1 MEKWKTD
8 RSEIL
13 LDTEWVKVCRDSVRL
28 PNGQEIDDFYTVT
41 IRDAAAIV
49 ALDEAGNLILKN
61 EYRYCYG
68 RSLIEVPAGTFEADE
83 TDGLAVAKR
92 ELLEETGYV
101 WQDRFSASKCAL
113 PSLLFSLIISLRDL
127 LDKPASNPPGKAPV
141 DVLKKQVL
149 LLALNQ
155 NREVIARKIVVGGAG
170 GPKIPHSIDGKCPA
184 IRPGDGLGLHIPC
197 GIKVGI
203 DLDIDPFH
211 VRR

>member
-1 MEKWKTD
+1 MEKWKID
-8 RSEIL
+8 RSETL
-13 LDTEWVKVCRDSVRL
+13 LDTEWVKVCKDSVRL

-101 WQDRFSASKCAL
+101 SDEWQYLGATVESSAKLTNYMHIYFANHCRKVSGQ
-113 PSLLFSLIISLRDL
+113 R
-127 LDKPASNPPGKAPV
+127 LDATEEL
-141 DVLKKQVL
+141 DVLVVPLKQAVDMVMDNEICCNSSVHRILRVARL
-149 LLALNQ
+149 LG
-155 NREVIARKIVVGGAG
+155 V
-170 GPKIPHSIDGKCPA
+170 
-184 IRPGDGLGLHIPC
+184 
-197 GIKVGI
+197 
-203 DLDIDPFH
+203 
-211 VRR
+211 